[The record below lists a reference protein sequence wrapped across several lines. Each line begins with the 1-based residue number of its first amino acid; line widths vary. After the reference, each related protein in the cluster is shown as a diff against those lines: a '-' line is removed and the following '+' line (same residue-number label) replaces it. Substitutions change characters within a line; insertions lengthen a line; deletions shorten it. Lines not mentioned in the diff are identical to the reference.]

1 MTDRLDDISYASG
14 YAHHPIGG
22 ILRDVTIFA
31 LPETHIFDFYAETVL
46 DASYKNAVLKLGYSA
61 FASEEAE
68 IRYTLL
74 SPQGKR
80 VELPVSVFP
89 FTARQA

>member
-1 MTDRLDDISYASG
+1 MIKIGKKNEIELEVTDRLDDISYASG

-46 DASYKNAVLKLGYSA
+46 DASYKNAVA
-61 FASEEAE
+61 
-68 IRYTLL
+68 
-74 SPQGKR
+74 
-80 VELPVSVFP
+80 
-89 FTARQA
+89 